1 MGAHIMKNRLHSK
14 VYRKYR
20 DGQIKLAS
28 TEDSILILAKKLVRA
43 KDKKGIDLFWNEQEE
58 EFMREYIESSN
69 ELCRC

>member
-1 MGAHIMKNRLHSK
+1 MKNRLHSK
-14 VYRKYR
+14 GYRKYR

>member
-1 MGAHIMKNRLHSK
+1 MKKRLLSRS
-14 VYRKYR
+14 YNKYK

-58 EFMREYIESSN
+58 KFMREYIESSN

>member
-1 MGAHIMKNRLHSK
+1 MKNRLHSK

-20 DGQIKLAS
+20 DGQIKLVS

>member
-1 MGAHIMKNRLHSK
+1 MKNRLHSGSYK
-14 VYRKYR
+14 KYR

-28 TEDSILILAKKLVRA
+28 TEDSILILAKKLVQA
-43 KDKKGIDLFWNEQEE
+43 KDKKGINLFWNEQEE

>member
-1 MGAHIMKNRLHSK
+1 MKKRLLSRS
-14 VYRKYR
+14 YNKYK
-20 DGQIKLAS
+20 DGQIELAS
-28 TEDSILILAKKLVRA
+28 TEDSILILAKKLVLA